1 VLREEQVDL
10 RRERARA
17 GRFRI
22 AKRDGKG
29 YFGSYGVANP
39 ITGGQY
45 TVTIRGFDVGD
56 NRCTC
61 PDYKSNTLGTC
72 KHIEAVLAS
81 VAAEAPPNVRRRKA
95 AVARPEVVLDYG
107 ERLALRLRLPPR
119 HSDDL
124 AQLARRFF
132 DERGL
137 WKAGDEFGAF
147 EECARQT
154 SEEILIDPEA
164 YDYIDRAVELRMMAE
179 REREWLAEL
188 DAGRTPDV
196 LRDLLKT
203 PLYDYQ
209 LRGAIF
215 AACRGRAILGDDM
228 GLGKTVQALAAAEIL
243 ARLRNIQSVLVVA
256 PASVKYQWD
265 DEIHRLTDR
274 TVQVIDGDR
283 DERAALYG
291 QPAFYRLVNYEQAT
305 RDLDRLNASTT
316 DLVVLDEAQRI
327 KNWEAKTSRAIKK
340 LHGRY
345 ALVLTGTPLEN
356 KLEELY
362 SIVQFVDDRR
372 LGPAF
377 QFLHDHRIEDEQ
389 GQLTGYRSL
398 DAIRDKLAP
407 IFLRRTRAD
416 VLSQLPERT
425 DTIRYVELRP
435 EQREPYDEQ
444 RRALVRLLAK
454 PFLTDLDRKRILS
467 CLTNLRLICDSTF
480 LYDKATHVSPKLEEF
495 AEVIAEL
502 MANPQH
508 KAVVFSQ
515 WETML
520 REAAAVLDRL
530 GVGCALL
537 HGRIP
542 GPERK
547 SLIEQFRTDAGCRIF
562 LSTDAGGT
570 GLNLQNADTVIHLEM
585 PWNPAVLEQRAGRV
599 HRMGQERAVSVI
611 SLVTHGTIE
620 ERIVQVMQQKR
631 ALFAG
636 LFASDS
642 DEVDFAALG
651 QPALVEAVRE
661 VVGEAPAVTQP
672 DAAAARMNLATASV
686 QFLEALADVIASEA
700 PALAPEL
707 AARATR
713 SLQAILSALDRGESP
728 AE

>member
-22 AKRDGKG
+22 TKLDGKG
-29 YFGSYGVANP
+29 YFGTYRVANP
-39 ITGGQY
+39 ITQGQY
-45 TVTIRGFDVGD
+45 TVAIRGFDVGD

-72 KHIEAVLAS
+72 KHIEAVLTS
-81 VAAEAPPNVRRRKA
+81 VAAEAPANVRRRKA
-95 AVARPEVVLDYG
+95 AVTRPEVVLDYG

-124 AQLARRFF
+124 GQLARRYF

-137 WKAGDEFGAF
+137 WKAGDDFAEF
-147 EECARQT
+147 EESARRVP
-154 SEEILIDPEA
+154 EEIAIDPEA
-164 YDYIDRAVELRMMAE
+164 YDFIDRAVEVHAMSA

-188 DAGRTPDV
+188 DAGRTPEV
-196 LRDLLKT
+196 LRDLLKI

-209 LRGAIF
+209 LRGAVF
-215 AACRGRAILGDDM
+215 AASRGRAILGDDM

-256 PASVKYQWD
+256 PASVKYQWE
-265 DEIHRLTDR
+265 DEIRRLTDR
-274 TVQVIDGDR
+274 TVQVVDGDR
-283 DERAALYG
+283 DERGALYG
-291 QPAFYRLVNYEQAT
+291 RPAFYRLVNYEQAT
-305 RDLDRLNASTT
+305 RDLERLNAAAT

-340 LHGRY
+340 LRSRY

-389 GQLTGYRSL
+389 GQLTGYRNL
-398 DAIRDKLAP
+398 EAIRDKLAP
-407 IFLRRTRAD
+407 IFLRRTRSD
-416 VLSQLPERT
+416 VLAQLPERT
-425 DTIRYVELRP
+425 DTIRYVELGP
-435 EQREPYDEQ
+435 EQKGPYDDQ

-467 CLTNLRLICDSTF
+467 CLTNLRLICDSTY
-480 LYDKATHVSPKLEEF
+480 LYDKATHVSPKLDEF
-495 AEVIAEL
+495 AELAAEL
-502 MANPQH
+502 TSDRHH

-530 GVGCALL
+530 KVGYVLL

-542 GPERK
+542 GPDRK
-547 SLIEQFRTDAGCRIF
+547 PLIERFRNDNECRLF

-570 GLNLQNADTVIHLEM
+570 GLNLQNADTVIHLELS
-585 PWNPAVLEQRAGRV
+585 WNPAVLEQRVGRV
-599 HRMGQERAVSVI
+599 HRLGQERPVSVV

-651 QPALVEAVRE
+651 QPAIVETMRE
-661 VVGEAPAVTQP
+661 VVGEAAAASQP
-672 DAAAARMNLATASV
+672 DASAARAKLASAGV
-686 QFLEALADVIASEA
+686 QFLEALAEVLSVEK
-700 PALAPEL
+700 PVLAPDL
-707 AARATR
+707 AARATKA
-713 SLQAILSALDRGESP
+713 LDALMSALNAESEP
-728 AE
+728 E